1 MGKKKVKCRIDIANR
16 VLTLP
21 LIPRVLVIIF
31 VPWLALY
38 LARHQLW
45 LACLVLRNEA
55 RRKGPGVGREDT
67 TLLRWADE
75 LEYEGSMRPPPWN
88 PHYEEHQSPRTN
100 QGSGHEESGRQSDSG
115 CPRKEAEAEG

>member
-1 MGKKKVKCRIDIANR
+1 MGKKKVKCRINIVDR

-38 LARHQLW
+38 LARYQLW

-88 PHYEEHQSPRTN
+88 PHYEEYQDSRTN
-100 QGSGHEESGRQSDSG
+100 QRSGHEGFGRQPDSR
-115 CPRKEAEAEG
+115 CPRKEAEAED